1 MLLLVEGAGG
11 LGHGACCA
19 ACGGAASGQG
29 TRGRT
34 VAAWPSD
41 GGPYDRAQEGVH
53 PLRGGCGA
61 PAGRGRGP
69 QGGGTSGAAVAGN
82 EGEDGV
88 HGGSPR
94 EKGRKVRETIKRA
107 RIRKRMTCQ
116 CRGRRGEPQNGDG
129 FRRGRWRWPET
140 LTEVSPEKFVVQ
152 TSALGLRGY
161 EWRIQMWFSDLER
174 AWLHRDIYS
183 QIRKNGVIFIILE
196 IPEIHF

>member
-1 MLLLVEGAGG
+1 M
-11 LGHGACCA
+11 
-19 ACGGAASGQG
+19 
-29 TRGRT
+29 
-34 VAAWPSD
+34 
-41 GGPYDRAQEGVH
+41 
-53 PLRGGCGA
+53 
-61 PAGRGRGP
+61 
-69 QGGGTSGAAVAGN
+69 AGN

-183 QIRKNGVIFIILE
+183 QIRKNRVIFIILE
-196 IPEIHF
+196 IPEIHFQFKNNSRKSRNRFKSLKNISKIPKIQGKLLGID